1 MGLVKPFKGSTALAC
16 SPASLFHPSSTQEEA
31 NMVKLNEIVRA
42 FTHEGARAKRFT
54 PEMEL
59 KRALMNCLLWEDQ
72 FYEDGVAIA
81 DRIKA
86 LVPLVAPDRVAALAI
101 EAREVM
107 KLRHAPLLVL
117 REMARHEKHRLLVA
131 DTIARVIQRPDEM
144 TELLAIYWADA
155 LGPQQQRMRQPVS
168 AQVKKG
174 LARAVTKFD
183 AYQLAKYDR
192 DGAVRIR
199 DVLFLVHAKPKDA
212 EQEKVWKQLV
222 DGELLSADT
231 WEVALSSGKDKRA
244 SFERLIAENR
254 LGSVALLRNLRLMQ
268 KAEVPRQTIA
278 DAIDAMRTDRVLP
291 YRFITAARYAP
302 DFEPE
307 LESAMLKSL
316 KGYVRL
322 PGRTRLLIDVSGSMF
337 AALSAQSEMTRAEA
351 ACGLAILAREVC
363 DEVEI
368 FTFSQDVKKVPPR
381 RGFALRDA
389 IIGSQPHGSTY
400 LGKAVA
406 EIDRN
411 GDRLIVFTDEQSHD
425 TVPEPKGRGTLVNV
439 ASYQHGVGHGAWTR
453 VSGFSEAVIAWI
465 AAAEAT
471 MH

>member
-1 MGLVKPFKGSTALAC
+1 
-16 SPASLFHPSSTQEEA
+16 
-31 NMVKLNEIVRA
+31 MVRLNKIVRA
-42 FTHEGARAKRFT
+42 FTREGARAIRFT

-81 DRIKA
+81 DRIRA
-86 LVPLVAPDRVAALAI
+86 LVPKVAPAKVAQLAI

-107 KLRHAPLLVL
+107 KLRHAPLLVI
-117 REMARHEKHRLLVA
+117 REMARNEKHRALVA
-131 DTIARVIQRPDEM
+131 DTLAQVIQRPDEM

-155 LGPQQQRMRQPVS
+155 LGPMQQRKRQPVS

-174 LARAVTKFD
+174 LARALTKFD
-183 AYQLAKYDR
+183 AYQLAKWDR

-199 DVLFLVHAKPKDA
+199 DVLFLVHAKPRDA
-212 EQEKVWKQLV
+212 DQAKVWKQLV
-222 DGELLSADT
+222 DGELASPDT
-231 WEVALSSGKDKRA
+231 WEVSLSAGKNKRET
-244 SFERLIAENR
+244 FERLIAER
-254 LGSVALLRNLRLMQ
+254 KLGGLALLRNLRLMQ
-268 KAEVPRQTIA
+268 NAQVPRQTIA
-278 DAIDAMRTDRVLP
+278 GAIEAMRTDRILP

-307 LESAMLKSL
+307 LEAAMLKSI
-316 KGYVRL
+316 KDHVRL

-337 AALSAQSEMTRAEA
+337 AMLSAQSEMTRAEA
-351 ACGLAILAREVC
+351 ACGLAILAREIC

-368 FTFSQDVKKVPPR
+368 FTFSNEVVKVPPR

-389 IIGSQPHGSTY
+389 IINSQPHGGTY
-400 LGKAVA
+400 LGKAVT
-406 EIDRN
+406 EIDRK

-425 TVPEPKGRGTLVNV
+425 QVPEPKARGTMVNV

-453 VSGFSEAVIAWI
+453 VNGFSEAVVAWI
-465 AAAEAT
+465 GASET
-471 MH
+471 TLN

>member
-1 MGLVKPFKGSTALAC
+1 
-16 SPASLFHPSSTQEEA
+16 
-31 NMVKLNEIVRA
+31 MVTINKIVRA
-42 FTHEGARAKRFT
+42 LTYQGARGKRFA

-59 KRALMNCLLWEDQ
+59 KRALMSCLLWEDQ

-86 LVPLVAPDRVAALAI
+86 LVPRVEPKRVAALAI

-107 KLRHAPLLVL
+107 KLRHAPLLVV
-117 REMARHEKHRLLVA
+117 REMARHEKHRVLVA
-131 DTIARVIQRPDEM
+131 DTLARLIQRPDEM

-155 LGPQQQRMRQPVS
+155 LGPMQQRKRQPVS

-174 LARAVTKFD
+174 LARALTKFD

-212 EQEKVWKQLV
+212 GQAKLWKQLV
-222 DGELLSADT
+222 DGELASADT
-231 WEVALSSGKDKRA
+231 WEVSLSSGKDKRET
-244 SFERLIAENR
+244 FERLISEKK
-254 LGSVALLRNLRLMQ
+254 LGGLALLRNLRLMQ
-268 KAEVPRQTIA
+268 KAQVPRKTIA
-278 DAIDAMRTDRVLP
+278 DAIEAMRTDRILP

-307 LESAMLKSL
+307 LESVMLKSI
-316 KGYVRL
+316 KGYARL
-322 PGRTRLLIDVSGSMF
+322 AGRTRLLIDVSGSMF
-337 AALSAQSEMTRAEA
+337 YPLSAQSEMTRAEA

-389 IIGSQPHGSTY
+389 IINSQPHGSTF

-406 EIDRN
+406 GIDRS

-425 TVPEPKGRGTLVNV
+425 QVPNPTGRGYMVNV
-439 ASYQHGVGHGAWTR
+439 ASYQHGVGYDSWTR
-453 VSGFSEAVIAWI
+453 VSGFSEAVVAWI
-465 AAAEAT
+465 AASEET

>member
-1 MGLVKPFKGSTALAC
+1 
-16 SPASLFHPSSTQEEA
+16 
-31 NMVKLNEIVRA
+31 MVRLNKIVRA
-42 FTHEGARAKRFT
+42 FTREGARAVRFT

-72 FYEDGVAIA
+72 FYEDGVSIA

-86 LVPLVAPDRVAALAI
+86 LVPKVAPTKVAQLAI

-107 KLRHAPLLVL
+107 KLRHAPLLVI
-117 REMARHEKHRLLVA
+117 REMARSEKHRALVA
-131 DTIARVIQRPDEM
+131 DTLTRVIQRPDEM

-155 LGPQQQRMRQPVS
+155 LGPMQQRKRQPVS

-174 LARAVTKFD
+174 LARALTKFD
-183 AYQLAKYDR
+183 AYQLAKWDR

-212 EQEKVWKQLV
+212 DQAKVWKQFV
-222 DGELLSADT
+222 DGELASPDT
-231 WEVALSSGKDKRA
+231 WEVSLSAGKSKRET
-244 SFERLIAENR
+244 FERLIAER
-254 LGSVALLRNLRLMQ
+254 KLGGLALLRNLRLMQ
-268 KAEVPRQTIA
+268 AAQVPRETIA
-278 DAIDAMRTDRVLP
+278 GAIEAMRTDRILP

-307 LESAMLKSL
+307 LEAAMLKSV
-316 KGYVRL
+316 KDHVRL

-337 AALSAQSEMTRAEA
+337 DRLSAQSEMTRAEA
-351 ACGLAILAREVC
+351 ACGLAILAREIC

-368 FTFSQDVKKVPPR
+368 FTFSNEVVKVPSR

-389 IIGSQPHGSTY
+389 IIGSQPHGGTY
-400 LGKAVA
+400 LGKAVK
-406 EIDRN
+406 EIDRK

-425 TVPEPKGRGTLVNV
+425 QVPEPRARGTMVNV

-453 VSGFSEAVIAWI
+453 VNGFSEAVVAWI
-465 AAAEAT
+465 AASETALN
-471 MH
+471 

>member
-1 MGLVKPFKGSTALAC
+1 
-16 SPASLFHPSSTQEEA
+16 
-31 NMVKLNEIVRA
+31 MVSINKIVRA
-42 FTHEGARAKRFT
+42 FTHEGARGKRFT

-81 DRIKA
+81 ERIKT
-86 LVPLVAPDRVAALAI
+86 LVPQVEPARVAALAI
-101 EAREVM
+101 DARERM
-107 KLRHAPLLVL
+107 KLRHAPLLVV
-117 REMARHEKHRLLVA
+117 REMARHEKHRVLVA
-131 DTIARVIQRPDEM
+131 DTLARVIQRPDEM
-144 TELLAIYWADA
+144 MELLAIYWADA
-155 LGPQQQRMRQPVS
+155 LGPMQQRKRQPVS

-174 LARAVTKFD
+174 LARALTKFD

-192 DGAVRIR
+192 DGAVRIK

-212 EQEKVWKQLV
+212 DQAKVWKQLV
-222 DGELLSADT
+222 DGELVSPDT
-231 WEVALSSGKDKRA
+231 WEVSLSSGKDKRET
-244 SFERLIAENR
+244 FERLMAENK
-254 LGSVALLRNLRLMQ
+254 LGGLALLRNLRLMQ
-268 KAEVPRQTIA
+268 KAEVPRKAIA

-307 LESAMLKSL
+307 LESAMLKSI
-316 KGYVRL
+316 KGLVRL

-337 AALSAQSEMTRAEA
+337 HPLSAQSEMTRVEA

-363 DEVEI
+363 DEVEV
-368 FTFSQDVKKVPPR
+368 FTFSQDVVKVPPR

-389 IIGSQPHGSTY
+389 IVNSQPHGSTF
-400 LGKAVA
+400 LGKAVM
-406 EIDRN
+406 EIDRK

-425 TVPEPKGRGTLVNV
+425 QVSDPRGRGYIVNV

-453 VSGFSEAVIAWI
+453 VYGFSEAVIAWI
-465 AAAEAT
+465 AASEET

>member
-1 MGLVKPFKGSTALAC
+1 
-16 SPASLFHPSSTQEEA
+16 
-31 NMVKLNEIVRA
+31 MVRLNKIVRA
-42 FTHEGARAKRFT
+42 FTREGARARRFT

-86 LVPLVAPDRVAALAI
+86 LVPKVAPAKVAELAI

-107 KLRHAPLLVL
+107 KLRHAPLLVI
-117 REMARHEKHRLLVA
+117 REMARSEKHRGLVA
-131 DTIARVIQRPDEM
+131 DTLARVIQRPDEM

-155 LGPQQQRMRQPVS
+155 LGPMQQRKRQPVS

-174 LARAVTKFD
+174 LARALTKFD
-183 AYQLAKYDR
+183 AYQLAKWDR

-212 EQEKVWKQLV
+212 EQAKVWKQLV
-222 DGELLSADT
+222 DGELASPDT
-231 WEVALSSGKDKRA
+231 WEVSLSAGKNKRET
-244 SFERLIAENR
+244 FERLIAER
-254 LGSVALLRNLRLMQ
+254 KLGGLALLRNLRLMQ
-268 KAEVPRQTIA
+268 NALVPRETIA
-278 DAIDAMRTDRVLP
+278 GAIEAMRTDRLLP

-307 LESAMLKSL
+307 LGAAMLKSV
-316 KGYVRL
+316 KDHVRL

-337 AALSAQSEMTRAEA
+337 ATLSAQSEMTRAEA
-351 ACGLAILAREVC
+351 ACGLAILAREIC

-368 FTFSQDVKKVPPR
+368 FTFSNEVVKVPPR

-389 IIGSQPHGSTY
+389 IINSQPHGGTY
-400 LGKAVA
+400 LGKAVT
-406 EIDRN
+406 EIDRK
-411 GDRLIVFTDEQSHD
+411 GDRLIVFTDEQSRD
-425 TVPEPKGRGTLVNV
+425 QVPEPRARGTMVNV

-453 VSGFSEAVIAWI
+453 VNGFSEAVVAWI
-465 AAAEAT
+465 AASETALN
-471 MH
+471 

>member
-1 MGLVKPFKGSTALAC
+1 MVRINKIIHAL
-16 SPASLFHPSSTQEEA
+16 
-31 NMVKLNEIVRA
+31 
-42 FTHEGARAKRFT
+42 THEGARARRFT

-59 KRALMNCLLWEDQ
+59 RRALMSCLLWESQ

-81 DRIKA
+81 ERIKA
-86 LVPLVAPDRVAALAI
+86 LVPKVAPARVAALAI
-101 EAREVM
+101 EAREQM
-107 KLRHAPLLVL
+107 KLRHAPLLVV
-117 REMARHEKHRLLVA
+117 REMARHEKHRVLVA
-131 DTIARVIQRPDEM
+131 DTLARVIQRPDEM

-155 LGPQQQRMRQPVS
+155 LGPQQQRKRQPVS

-174 LARAVTKFD
+174 LAQVITRFD

-212 EQEKVWKQLV
+212 DQAKVWKQLV
-222 DGELLSADT
+222 DGELASADT
-231 WEVALSSGKDKRA
+231 WEVSLSSGKDKRET
-244 SFERLIAENR
+244 FERLIAENR
-254 LGSVALLRNLRLMQ
+254 LGGLALLRNLRLMQ

-278 DAIDAMRTDRVLP
+278 SAIDAMRTERVLP

-307 LESAMLKSL
+307 LESAMLKSI
-316 KGYVRL
+316 KGLVRL
-322 PGRTRLLIDVSGSMF
+322 PGRTRLLIDVSGSMT
-337 AALSAQSEMTRAEA
+337 APLSAQSEMTRLEA

-368 FTFSQDVKKVPPR
+368 FTFSHNVVKVPPR

-389 IIGSQPHGSTY
+389 IVNSQPHGGTY

-406 EIDRN
+406 EIDRK
-411 GDRLIVFTDEQSHD
+411 GDRLIAFTDEQSHD
-425 TVPEPKGRGTLVNV
+425 AVSAPKGRGYIVNV
-439 ASYQHGVGHGAWTR
+439 AAYQHGVGHGKWTR
-453 VSGFSEAVIAWI
+453 VDGFSEAVISWI
-465 AAAEAT
+465 AVSEET
-471 MH
+471 VH

>member
-1 MGLVKPFKGSTALAC
+1 
-16 SPASLFHPSSTQEEA
+16 
-31 NMVKLNEIVRA
+31 MVRLNKLVRA
-42 FTHEGARAKRFT
+42 FTREGARAIRFT

-72 FYEDGVAIA
+72 FYEDGVSIA

-86 LVPLVAPDRVAALAI
+86 LVPKVAPARVAQLAI

-107 KLRHAPLLVL
+107 KLRHAPLLVI
-117 REMARHEKHRLLVA
+117 REMARSEKHRALVA
-131 DTIARVIQRPDEM
+131 DTLAQVIQRPDEM

-155 LGPQQQRMRQPVS
+155 LGPMQQRKRQPVS

-174 LARAVTKFD
+174 LARALTKFD

-212 EQEKVWKQLV
+212 AQEKVWKQLV
-222 DGELLSADT
+222 DGELPSPDT
-231 WEVALSSGKDKRA
+231 WEVSLSAGKSKRET
-244 SFERLIAENR
+244 FERLIAEKK
-254 LGSVALLRNLRLMQ
+254 LGGLALLRNLRLMQ
-268 KAEVPRQTIA
+268 NAEVPRETIA
-278 DAIDAMRTDRVLP
+278 GAIEAMRTDRILP

-307 LESAMLKSL
+307 LEAAMLKSV
-316 KGYVRL
+316 KDHVRL

-337 AALSAQSEMTRAEA
+337 TPLSAQSEMTRAEA
-351 ACGLAILAREVC
+351 ACGLAILAREIC

-368 FTFSQDVKKVPPR
+368 FTFSDKLVKVPPR

-389 IIGSQPHGSTY
+389 VINSQPHSGTW

-406 EIDRN
+406 EIDRK
-411 GDRLIVFTDEQSHD
+411 GDRLIVLTDEQSHD
-425 TVPEPKGRGTLVNV
+425 RVPEPKARGTMVNV

-453 VSGFSEAVIAWI
+453 VNGFSEAVVAWI
-465 AAAEAT
+465 AASET
-471 MH
+471 TLN

>member
-1 MGLVKPFKGSTALAC
+1 
-16 SPASLFHPSSTQEEA
+16 
-31 NMVKLNEIVRA
+31 MVKLNKIVRA
-42 FTHEGARAKRFT
+42 FTREGARAVRFT

-72 FYEDGVAIA
+72 FYENGVSIA

-86 LVPLVAPDRVAALAI
+86 LVPRVAPARVAQLAI

-107 KLRHAPLLVL
+107 KLRHAPLLVI
-117 REMARHEKHRLLVA
+117 REMARSEKHRAIVA
-131 DTIARVIQRPDEM
+131 DTLAQVIQRPDEM

-155 LGPQQQRMRQPVS
+155 LGPMQQRKRQPVS

-174 LARAVTKFD
+174 LARALTKFD

-222 DGELLSADT
+222 DGELASPDT
-231 WEVALSSGKDKRA
+231 WEVSLSAGKSKRET
-244 SFERLIAENR
+244 FERLIAER
-254 LGSVALLRNLRLMQ
+254 KLGGLALLRNLRLMQ
-268 KAEVPRQTIA
+268 NAQVPRETIA
-278 DAIDAMRTDRVLP
+278 TAIEAMRTDRILP

-307 LESAMLKSL
+307 LEAAMLKSV
-316 KGYVRL
+316 KDHVRL

-351 ACGLAILAREVC
+351 ACGLAILAREIC

-368 FTFSQDVKKVPPR
+368 FTFSDRVVKVPPR

-389 IIGSQPHGSTY
+389 IINSQPHSGTW

-406 EIDRN
+406 EIDRK

-425 TVPEPKGRGTLVNV
+425 RVPEPKARGTMVNV

-453 VSGFSEAVIAWI
+453 VNGFSEAVVAWT
-465 AAAEAT
+465 AASETALN
-471 MH
+471 

>member
-1 MGLVKPFKGSTALAC
+1 
-16 SPASLFHPSSTQEEA
+16 
-31 NMVKLNEIVRA
+31 MVTLNKIVRA
-42 FTHEGARAKRFT
+42 FTHEGARGKRFT

-81 DRIKA
+81 DRIRT
-86 LVPLVAPDRVAALAI
+86 LVPQVEPARVAALAI
-101 EAREVM
+101 AAREQM
-107 KLRHAPLLVL
+107 KLRHAPLLVV
-117 REMARHEKHRLLVA
+117 REMARHEKHRVLVA
-131 DTIARVIQRPDEM
+131 DTLASVIQRPDEM
-144 TELLAIYWADA
+144 TELLAIYWMDA
-155 LGPQQQRMRQPVS
+155 LGPMQQRKRHPVS
-168 AQVKKG
+168 AQIKKG
-174 LARAVTKFD
+174 LARALTKFD

-212 EQEKVWKQLV
+212 DQAKVWKQLV
-222 DGELLSADT
+222 DGELVSPDT
-231 WEVALSSGKDKRA
+231 WEVSLSSGKDKRET
-244 SFERLIAENR
+244 FERLIAGNK
-254 LGSVALLRNLRLMQ
+254 LGGLALLRNLRLMQ
-268 KAEVPRQTIA
+268 KAEVPRKTIA
-278 DAIDAMRTDRVLP
+278 DAIAAMCTDRVLP

-307 LESAMLKSL
+307 LESAMLKSI
-316 KGYVRL
+316 KGYARL

-337 AALSAQSEMTRAEA
+337 AALSAQSEMIRAEA

-363 DEVEI
+363 DEVEV
-368 FTFSQDVKKVPPR
+368 FTFSQGVVKVPPR

-389 IIGSQPHGSTY
+389 IINSQPHSSTF
-400 LGKAVA
+400 LGKAVT
-406 EIDRN
+406 EIDRK

-425 TVPEPKGRGTLVNV
+425 QVASPKGCGYLVNV

-453 VSGFSEAVIAWI
+453 VDGFSEAVIAWI
-465 AAAEAT
+465 ATSEET